1 MHRGIQMMK
10 KSVLIIEDC
19 PEQRNM
25 LRQLVLEVDERAAVY
40 TAADVATA
48 YKILMERTID
58 DFLVDIILDTTTPI
72 DTSGIRLVERIR
84 KIPKYMF
91 TPVLFITSLEDT
103 TGYAY
108 KDLNCLGYIEKPFSP
123 DVVLSLVKKALYFST
138 MKEKDATF
146 CFRKEGI
153 LYPVKIRDITYMEC
167 VGRRINIHTSNGDV
181 LAVPYIT
188 LKDILNEMDTD
199 CMMQCSRNL
208 VINKDYVENIDI
220 PNRMIT
226 LKNVP
231 GRMEI
236 GKTFRKKVL
245 GEYGL

>member
-58 DFLVDIILDTTTPI
+58 VFLVDIILDTTTPI

-208 VINKDYVENIDI
+208 
-220 PNRMIT
+220 
-226 LKNVP
+226 
-231 GRMEI
+231 EI
-236 GKTFRKKVL
+236 GRAHV
-245 GEYGL
+245 